1 MREQRSVETIRKEQ
15 LQRVAEKQGG
25 TLSGS
30 DGSATDRGDRLQ
42 ATSDG
47 SAGTLKA
54 TGTLQNK
61 SYVQQQ
67 LIEKDKKI
75 KELTKM
81 VQMYETGQ
89 KLTGLKGTAER
100 GPGGV
105 TQEVLVIGNDAR
117 PEEGD
122 EDIVQKYESDVYKM
136 TRAEFLMSQID
147 LDPIESHHS
156 QEQQVSSHF
165 NKQGGPSALGSQQRL
180 MAKTATRFGV
190 SEPRG
195 AAAQMPA
202 PTNPGDE

>member
-1 MREQRSVETIRKEQ
+1 MKVT
-15 LQRVAEKQGG
+15 G
-25 TLSGS
+25 
-30 DGSATDRGDRLQ
+30 RLR
-42 ATSDG
+42 
-47 SAGTLKA
+47 
-54 TGTLQNK
+54 NK

-89 KLTGLKGTAER
+89 KLSGLRGSGER
-100 GPGGV
+100 GAGL
-105 TQEVLVIGNDAR
+105 TQEVLVIGSEAKVA
-117 PEEGD
+117 EGD

-165 NKQGGPSALGSQQRL
+165 NKHGPSALGSQQRL

-195 AAAQMPA
+195 PAA
-202 PTNPGDE
+202 